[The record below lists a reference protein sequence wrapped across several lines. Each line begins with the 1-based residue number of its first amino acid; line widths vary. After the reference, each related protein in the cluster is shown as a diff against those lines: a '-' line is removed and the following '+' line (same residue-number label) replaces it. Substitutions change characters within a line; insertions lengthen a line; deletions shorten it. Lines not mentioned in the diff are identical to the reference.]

1 MRSTQNGFTLVEIAI
16 VLVIIGLLLGGVLK
30 GQELINSAKAKSLV
44 NDFRTIST
52 AVYAYQD
59 RFRFMPGDDPAAG
72 QHVGGANAS
81 SPSGEARGNGRVGG
95 NWNSTTATD
104 ESFLVWQHLRM
115 ANLLTG
121 TSDTSD
127 TSATSNYYPRNADNG
142 RIGITGVVPISVG
155 TTSATSSSSAS
166 VVMTGAFF
174 ICSDGISARLARQ
187 VDATMDDGTTNTGN
201 VRAMAQVDGVGA
213 ASGTAIDIN
222 AELERN
228 STALYTVCVAY

>member
-1 MRSTQNGFTLVEIAI
+1 MKSTQQGFTLVEIAI

-52 AVYAYQD
+52 AIYAYQD

-81 SPSGEARGNGRVGG
+81 SPNTEARGNGRIGG
-95 NWNSTTATD
+95 SWNSTTATD
-104 ESFLVWQHLRM
+104 EAFLVWQHLRM

-121 TSDTSD
+121 TSDISD
-127 TSATSNYYPRNADNG
+127 TGAASPYYPKNADNG
-142 RIGITGVVPISVG
+142 RIGITGAAPISPATG
-155 TTSATSSSSAS
+155 SATSNPSAALP
-166 VVMTGAFF
+166 MTGAFF

-187 VDATMDDGTTNTGN
+187 VDSTMDDGATNTGN
-201 VRAMAQVDGVGA
+201 VRAMSQTDGAGA
-213 ASGTAIDIN
+213 ATGTAVEITPALE
-222 AELERN
+222 AEGR
-228 STALYTVCVAY
+228 LYTVCVAF

>member
-95 NWNSTTATD
+95 DWNSTTSTD

-121 TSDTSD
+121 TTNISDT
-127 TSATSNYYPRNADNG
+127 ANYFPRNADNG
-142 RIGITGVVPISVG
+142 RIGITGAVPIAVG
-155 TTSATSSSSAS
+155 TGSATSSSSAS
-166 VVMTGAFF
+166 VPMTGAFF

-187 VDATMDDGTTNTGN
+187 VDSTMDDGVTNTGN
-201 VRAMAQVDGVGA
+201 VRAMAQVDGAGA
-213 ASGTAIDIN
+213 ASGTAIEIT
-222 AELERN
+222 AELERS

>member
-1 MRSTQNGFTLVEIAI
+1 MPSTQRGFTLVEIAI

-52 AVYAYQD
+52 AIYAYQD

-72 QHVGGANAS
+72 QHVGGATAS
-81 SPSGEARGNGRVGG
+81 TPGSDARGNGRIGG
-95 NWNSTTATD
+95 AWNSGTATD
-104 ESFLVWQHLRM
+104 EAFLVWQHLRM

-142 RIGITGVVPISVG
+142 RIGITGAVPISVPS
-155 TTSATSSSSAS
+155 TSATSPSSAS
-166 VVMTGAFF
+166 VPMTGAFF

-187 VDATMDDGTTNTGN
+187 VDSTMDDGATNTGN
-201 VRAMAQVDGVGA
+201 VRAMAQVSGAGA
-213 ASGTAIDIN
+213 ASGTAIEITPD
-222 AELERN
+222 LERT
-228 STALYTVCVAY
+228 SSDLYTVCVAY